1 MPPCFAASG
10 RFARRGDC
18 ATGWRVKSFFA
29 PNLER
34 NGRLVRGVCGGLLL
48 LGGIIAFKW
57 SLPAAII
64 LLCSAAFTLFEAFRG
79 WCVMRACGIKTKL

>member
-1 MPPCFAASG
+1 MK
-10 RFARRGDC
+10 R
-18 ATGWRVKSFFA
+18 FFA

-34 NGRLVRGVCGGLLL
+34 NGRLLRGLSGGLLL
-48 LGGIIAFKW
+48 LAGIIAFKW
-57 SLPAAII
+57 NLLAAII